1 MGTLAPLFG
10 NRPPPAAT
18 PRNRFAAAP
27 VNTTYL
33 LNPNSGQAP
42 LANLRPE
49 QFTNTG
55 NNSTGGSFQLTK
67 HSQTGVA
74 DKWTPPTL
82 DANGR
87 FTSQQ
92 DIDDFKA
99 VIGNSGYGIMS
110 SGATQGPASDPLA
123 VTNNKLAREWGHA
136 HGFWND
142 PPGGHGGI
150 RGALKDF
157 GDAAVGF
164 TKNVILTPP
173 VLAAATAGIGAA
185 LGAGAGTA
193 GAGAGQAAGTA
204 IEDTAGFAAANSSQA
219 INAITGVTPSATST
233 LAADL
238 SAGGYLSGA
247 ALGGA
252 ATSEALLG
260 GPMDAGQG
268 ALGPTQAGVEAQ
280 PGAQAAQ
287 AAPSSLGATDAGQ
300 GVMGPVGPG
309 GAGSGGTGDLI
320 GSPAALDP
328 SGAPVSEAPVDYS
341 AANDALR
348 APAPGGSANGD
359 MIGKIGAFAKDA
371 ISIGGL
377 LGGLASLSARSGSV
391 GEPPAP
397 PPSPTPTEIPSQ
409 EGIKADVAG
418 SMQPGGPDAGISST
432 WLTGASGVPEDQL
445 RLGRQTLLGK

>member
-1 MGTLAPLFG
+1 MGSLAPLFG
-10 NRPPPAAT
+10 NKPPPAAT
-18 PRNRFAAAP
+18 PRNRYAAAAP
-27 VNTTYL
+27 SLDVKHL
-33 LNPNSGQAP
+33 LDRHDVQDVW
-42 LANLRPE
+42 
-49 QFTNTG
+49 
-55 NNSTGGSFQLTK
+55 K
-67 HSQTGVA
+67 
-74 DKWTPPTL
+74 PPTL
-82 DANGR
+82 AGGK

-99 VIGNSGYGIMS
+99 AIGNTGYKINPAGSLDPGRPDNQAVANNNAAAKWGIE
-110 SGATQGPASDPLA
+110 
-123 VTNNKLAREWGHA
+123 N
-136 HGFWND
+136 GFYT
-142 PPGGHGGI
+142 PPPKEGHGGL
-150 RGALKDF
+150 RGVLDF
-157 GDAAVGF
+157 GVGAF
-164 TKNVILTPP
+164 KNIVLTPP
-173 VLAAATAGIGAA
+173 VLAALTAGAGAA
-185 LGAGAGTA
+185 LGAGAGSAA
-193 GAGAGQAAGTA
+193 GTGASAAGTA
-204 IEDTAGFAAANSSQA
+204 IEDTAGFAAANSSLA
-219 INAITGVTPSATST
+219 STAVTGITPTATST

-252 ATSEALLG
+252 AGTEALLG

-268 ALGPTQAGVEAQ
+268 VLGENATQTGVAAQ

-287 AAPSSLGATDAGQ
+287 AAPSLGTADAGQ
-300 GVMGPVGPG
+300 GALGPVGPG

-320 GSPAALDP
+320 GSPSALDP
-328 SGAPVSEAPVDYS
+328 VGAPVSEAPVNYG
-341 AANDALR
+341 AANDALT
-348 APAPGGSANGD
+348 APAPGASANGD

-377 LGGLASLSARSGSV
+377 LGGIASLSAKSGSV

-397 PPSPTPTEIPSQ
+397 PPAPTPSEIPSQ